1 MLIFINT
8 LNTSINLC
16 LSPMEK
22 KSSSGGILR
31 TFLLISTLF
40 SPSFSHSSTT
50 QKTSPTPS
58 YYNTIQ
64 QYLIPHN
71 TQRSK
76 LGLPPLK
83 WSKKLEN
90 YASWWAGQ
98 RREDCSL
105 IHSNSE
111 FGENLFW
118 GSGHDWK
125 PSDAVKAWA
134 KESSYYNHKTNSCDQ
149 KKDCLHY
156 TQMVWRQSLKIGCAK
171 VICKCGDTIFACVYD
186 PPGNVI
192 GQKPF

>member
-1 MLIFINT
+1 
-8 LNTSINLC
+8 
-16 LSPMEK
+16 MEN
-22 KSSSGGILR
+22 KSFSVGLLR
-31 TFLLISTLF
+31 TFLLLSTLF
-40 SPSFSHSSTT
+40 WPSFSRSSPH
-50 QKTSPTPS
+50 KTSPTPS
-58 YYNTIQ
+58 SNTIQ

-71 TQRSK
+71 TERSK

-83 WSKKLEN
+83 WSNKLES
-90 YASWWAGQ
+90 YASWWARQ

-134 KESSYYNHKTNSCDQ
+134 TESCYYNHKTNSCDQ

-156 TQMVWRQSLKIGCAK
+156 TQMVWKQSSKIGCAK
-171 VICKCGDTIFACVYD
+171 VICRSGDTIFACVYD